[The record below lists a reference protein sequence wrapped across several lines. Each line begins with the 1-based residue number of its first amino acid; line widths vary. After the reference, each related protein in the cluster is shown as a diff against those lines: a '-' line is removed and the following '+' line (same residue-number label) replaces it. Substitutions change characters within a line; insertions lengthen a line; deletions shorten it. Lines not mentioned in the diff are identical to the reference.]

1 MNRSTQLF
9 GLGQSIWYDNI
20 QRKILNNGDLQSWI
34 EQGKIYGV
42 TSNPTI
48 FNNAISKSDDYD
60 PAIQTMTWAGLNSQ
74 QIFDA
79 LSQEDIRRA
88 AEMFLPVYQ
97 NTHGKDGYVSI
108 EVNPY
113 LCRDAEGTFKESKRL
128 WNAIGMPNLM
138 IKIPATKEGLTA
150 VTDAIADGINVNV
163 TLIFALQR
171 YVEVIE
177 AFLSGLEKRVAASQP
192 VEGIASVAS
201 FFVSRVDT
209 KIDGYLEN
217 LTGESSD
224 PDKRKNLFGKAA
236 IANAKLAYKLYQKY
250 ASSKRFKDL
259 EKMGVKFQRPLWAST
274 STKNPN
280 YRDVI
285 YVEELIGK
293 NTVNTVP
300 PQTLDALLDH
310 AEIKD
315 KISKDIDQAENIFNQ
330 LLAIGINIEDVTKE
344 LEEEGLK
351 SFSDAYTTCLNSIEK
366 RRKEYLKQSGN
377 LYGET
382 QARLALLK
390 DARFIER
397 MFDQDAS
404 LWTEDSESQLEIQK
418 RLGWLFL
425 PKTSRD
431 LVPEIY
437 QFRDEII
444 ADGYDTVALMGMG
457 GSSLAPELYQVVFG
471 RNNQLQLLVLD
482 STDPDQVRRI
492 SRQINPK
499 KTMFIVSSKSGGT
512 AEVNA
517 FLAYFW
523 ERTRKSVK
531 VDAGKHF
538 AAITDPGTSLEKTAL
553 ARNFRKIFFAD
564 PTVGGR
570 YSALSIFGLLPAGL
584 IGLDVNRILQEAEG
598 MLNACKASVPAE
610 QNPGLVLGS
619 MLGQAALGGKNKLT
633 LVCDPEFESFADWL
647 EQLIAESSGK
657 LGRGIVPI
665 VREKP
670 LPLENYGDDRIFVY
684 LKSSGTKTS
693 HIQRIIKRGFPAL
706 IYVIK
711 DQYQLAAE
719 FYRWEV
725 ATAVACAVIRVNA
738 FDQPDVQDNKART
751 MRKIEEYQRD
761 GKLQEP
767 AAVWRDGNISIFAS
781 ENIHLDDAKNLEC
794 ILAKFLASA
803 QKHDYVAIN
812 AYLPY
817 DRAFTK
823 VIDTLRVAISKK
835 TNLATT
841 RGFGPRFLHS
851 TGQIHKGGANSGLF
865 LQITTNPVKDAKF
878 DNMTFG
884 ILERAQALGDFES
897 LVARNR
903 RILRIHLPQEEI
915 VTVLDKLTRSLSD

>member
-1 MNRSTQLF
+1 MNRSAQLF
-9 GLGQSIWYDNI
+9 SLGQSIWYDNI
-20 QRKILNNGDLQSWI
+20 QRKILDNGDLQSWI

-60 PAIQTMTWAGLNSQ
+60 TAIQTMSWAGLNSQ

-97 NTHGKDGYVSI
+97 QTHGKDGYVSI

-113 LCRDAEGTFKESKRL
+113 LCRDAEGTISEAKRL

-138 IKIPATKEGLTA
+138 IKIPATKEGLIA
-150 VTDAIADGINVNV
+150 IKEAIADGINVNV

-171 YVEVIE
+171 YEEVIE
-177 AFLSGLEKRVAASQP
+177 AFLSGLEKRVSASQP

-201 FFVSRVDT
+201 FFISRVDT

-217 LTGESSD
+217 LITAGTNVKD
-224 PDKRKNLFGKAA
+224 LFGIAA

-250 ASSKRFKDL
+250 AGSRRFKEL
-259 EKMGVKFQRPLWAST
+259 EKMGAKFQRPLWAST
-274 STKNPN
+274 STKNAK

-310 AEIKD
+310 AEIKE
-315 KISKDIDQAENIFNQ
+315 KITKDIDQADNIFNQ
-330 LLAIGINIEDVTKE
+330 LKHVGINIDDITKE

-351 SFSDAYTTCLNSIEK
+351 SFSDAYTTCLNSIDK
-366 RRKEYLKQSGN
+366 RRKEYLKQTGN
-377 LYGET
+377 LTGET

-404 LWTEDSESQLEIQK
+404 LWAEDSESQLEIQK

-431 LVPEIY
+431 LIPDIH

-444 ADGYDTVALMGMG
+444 ADGYETVVLMGMG

-471 RNNQLQLLVLD
+471 SNNRLKLFVLD

-492 SRQINPK
+492 SRKINPK

-517 FLAYFW
+517 FLANFW
-523 ERTRKSVK
+523 ERTQKSVR
-531 VDAGKHF
+531 DNAGRHF
-538 AAITDPGTSLEKTAL
+538 GAITDPGTSLEKIAL
-553 ARNFRKIFFAD
+553 ERNFRKIFFAD

-584 IGLDVNRILQEAEG
+584 IGLDVDRILREAEG

-619 MLGQAALGGKNKLT
+619 LLGQAALGGKNKLT
-633 LVCDPEFESFADWL
+633 LVCDPEFEPFADWL

-665 VREKP
+665 VREIP
-670 LPLENYGDDRIFVY
+670 LPIEKYSDDRIFVY
-684 LKSSGTKTS
+684 LNSNGTKTS
-693 HIQRIIKRGFPAL
+693 FIKKIIKRGFPAL
-706 IYVIK
+706 VYVIK
-711 DQYQLAAE
+711 DKYQLASE

-751 MRKIEEYQRD
+751 MRKIDEYQKV

-767 AAVWRDGNISIFAS
+767 VATWHDGNISIYAS
-781 ENIHLDDAKNLEC
+781 ENIHLDNAKDLES
-794 ILAKFLASA
+794 ILAKFLASS
-803 QKHDYVAIN
+803 QKFDYVAIN

-817 DRAFTK
+817 DRAYAK
-823 VIDTLRVAISKK
+823 VIDALRMAISKK
-835 TNLATT
+835 TSLATT

-865 LQITTNPVKDAKF
+865 LQITTNPVRDVKF

-884 ILERAQALGDFES
+884 ILERAQALGDYES

-915 VTVLDKLTRSLSD
+915 VSVLEKLTRSLLE

>member
-1 MNRSTQLF
+1 MNRSVQLF

-20 QRKILNNGDLQSWI
+20 QRKILNNGEMQSWI

-48 FNNAISKSDDYD
+48 FNNAISKSDDYN
-60 PAIQTMTWAGLNSQ
+60 PAIQTMTWAGLNAQ

-79 LSQEDIRRA
+79 LSQEDIRQA
-88 AEMFLPVYQ
+88 AELFLPVYQ
-97 NTHGKDGYVSI
+97 NTHGKDGFVSI

-113 LCRDAEGTFKESKRL
+113 LCRDAEGTLSEARRL

-150 VTDAIADGINVNV
+150 ITEAIADGINVNV

-171 YVEVIE
+171 YEEVID
-177 AFLSGLEKRVAASQP
+177 AFLTGLEKRVSASLP
-192 VEGIASVAS
+192 IDGIASVAS

-209 KIDGYLEN
+209 KVDGYLEKLSTESQRTES
-217 LTGESSD
+217 LT
-224 PDKRKNLFGKAA
+224 GKAA
-236 IANAKLAYKLYQKY
+236 IANAKLAYKLYQKHV
-250 ASSKRFKDL
+250 SSKRFKDL
-259 EKMGVKFQRPLWAST
+259 EKKGAKFQRPLWAST

-300 PQTLDALLDH
+300 PQTLDTLLDH
-310 AEIKD
+310 AEIKE
-315 KISKDIDQAENIFNQ
+315 KITNETDLAERVFEQLNSVGIDIN
-330 LLAIGINIEDVTKE
+330 DVTRE
-344 LEEEGLK
+344 LEEEGLQ
-351 SFSDAYTTCLNSIEK
+351 SFSDAYTTCLKSIDQ
-366 RRKEYLKQSGN
+366 RRKEYLKQSGS
-377 LYGET
+377 LTGET
-382 QARLALLK
+382 QARLALLR

-404 LWTEDSESQLEIQK
+404 LWTEDTESQNEIQK

-425 PKTSRD
+425 PKSSRD
-431 LVPEIY
+431 LIQEIY

-444 ADGYDTVALMGMG
+444 RDGYESIVLMGMG
-457 GSSLAPELYQVVFG
+457 GSSLAPELYQAVFG
-471 RNNQLQLLVLD
+471 SKNQLRLLVLD

-499 KTMFIVSSKSGGT
+499 KCMFIVSSKSGGT

-531 VDAGKHF
+531 VDTGKHF

-584 IGLDVNRILQEAEG
+584 IGLDLDLILREAES
-598 MLNACKASVPAE
+598 MLNSCKASVPAE

-619 MLGQAALGGKNKLT
+619 MLGQAALGGRNKLT
-633 LVCDPEFESFADWL
+633 FICDPEFEAFADWM
-647 EQLIAESSGK
+647 EQLVAESSGK

-665 VREKP
+665 VREKS
-670 LPLENYGDDRIFVY
+670 LPIENYGDDRIFVY
-684 LKSSGTKTS
+684 LKSSGTKNRL
-693 HIQRIIKRGFPAL
+693 INQLIKKDFPVLVYIIKDA
-706 IYVIK
+706 
-711 DQYQLAAE
+711 YQLASE
-719 FYRWEV
+719 FYRWEI

-738 FDQPDVQDNKART
+738 FDQPDVQDNKSRT

-761 GKLQEP
+761 GMLQEP
-767 AAVWRDGNISIFAS
+767 PAVWRKGDISVFAS
-781 ENIHLDDAKNLEC
+781 ENIHLDNSDNLER
-794 ILAKFLASA
+794 ILAKFLASS

-817 DRAFTK
+817 DRAYSK
-823 VIDTLRVAISKK
+823 VFDHLRVAISKK

-865 LQITTNPVKDAKF
+865 LQITTNPVQDTKF

-897 LVARNR
+897 LAARNR
-903 RILRIHLPQEEI
+903 RILRIHLPQEDI
-915 VTVLDKLTRSLSD
+915 VTVIDKLINSLSD